1 MERSWCSYVE
11 GRWVDTGTPRNL
23 VDPSTEEVF
32 GEVLD
37 APAEVAQA
45 AIASARRAFDDG
57 RWSGLAPATRR
68 KILSEVAGE
77 LARRLEAVAELERL
91 NAGIT
96 VRLAGA
102 MHVGFASAHLTHFAE
117 MAEQAELTTPL
128 PGADPP
134 FTSMNV
140 LVREPIGVCAAIVPW
155 NAPLLMAVWK
165 LGPALAMGNTVV
177 LKPSPLTPVTAL
189 ELARI
194 IDESDVPKG
203 VVNVVAGGAEVGQQ
217 LVESPLV
224 DRLAFTGSTAVGRR
238 ILEAAAPTLKRTTL
252 ELGGKSASIVLDDCD
267 LNFAVEGALFGI
279 LVAQGQA
286 CEAGSR
292 LLVPREMHDDIVA
305 GMVERLARV
314 VIGPTADPASDLGPL
329 ISAEH
334 RDSVHGYVELAQ
346 EEGAKVA
353 FGGGSPR
360 DLDRGFFYEPTLLVD
375 AKNEMR
381 VCQEEIF
388 GPVLTVIPYDGD
400 AEAVEIANATTF
412 GLAGGVWTGDIGR
425 GLSLARRIRA
435 GTVWVNDYHALSV
448 HAPFGGF
455 GQSGIGRE
463 LGLEG
468 LYSYTESKHIH
479 VGLAPHDQRP
489 FSIVVPPRK
498 EAL

>member
-1 MERSWCSYVE
+1 MERTWCSYV
-11 GRWVDTGTPRNL
+11 GGKWIDSGTAEDL

-32 GEVLD
+32 GQV
-37 APAEVAQA
+37 
-45 AIASARRAFDDG
+45 IGASADVARAAVVSAREAFDDE

-68 KILSEVAGE
+68 EMLAEVAAE
-77 LARRLEAVAELERL
+77 LARRVDEVGELERL

-102 MHVGFASAHLTHFAE
+102 MHVGLASAHLTHFAE
-117 MAEQAELTTPL
+117 MAERAELTTPL
-128 PGADPP
+128 PGGDPP
-134 FTSMNV
+134 FTSMNL

-194 IDESDVPKG
+194 IDDSDIPKG
-203 VVNVVAGGAEVGQQ
+203 VVNVIAGGAEVGRE
-217 LVESPLV
+217 LVGSPLV
-224 DRLAFTGSTAVGRR
+224 DRLAFTGSTEVGRR

-267 LNFAVEGALFGI
+267 LNFAIEGALFGI

-292 LLVPREMHDDIVA
+292 LLVPRAMYDDVVA

-314 VIGPTADPASDLGPL
+314 VVGPTSDVTSDLGPL
-329 ISAEH
+329 ISAGH
-334 RDSVHGYVELAQ
+334 RDSVHRHVELAQ
-346 EEGAKVA
+346 EEGAKLA
-353 FGGGSPR
+353 FGGSPPKE
-360 DLDRGFFYEPTLLVD
+360 LDRGFFYEPTLLVGASND
-375 AKNEMR
+375 MR
-381 VCQEEIF
+381 ACQEEIF
-388 GPVLTVIPYDGD
+388 GPVLAVIPYDDD
-400 AEAVEIANATTF
+400 ADAVRIANATSY
-412 GLAGGVWTGDIGR
+412 GLAGGVWTGDVGR
-425 GLSLARRIRA
+425 GLTMARQIRA

-448 HAPFGGF
+448 HAPFGGYR
-455 GQSGIGRE
+455 QSGIGRE

-489 FSIVVPPRK
+489 FSIVVPP
-498 EAL
+498 AT